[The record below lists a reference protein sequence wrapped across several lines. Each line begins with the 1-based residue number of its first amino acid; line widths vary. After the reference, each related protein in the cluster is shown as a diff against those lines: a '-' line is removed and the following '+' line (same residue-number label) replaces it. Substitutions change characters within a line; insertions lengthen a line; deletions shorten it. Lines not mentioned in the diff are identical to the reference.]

1 MKKQLLTILTIA
13 LLLGTIIIP
22 VSGKILYIVE
32 NEIDFDR
39 RIEFYMKLGHMPSLS
54 TCIIKNNSVIWSKSY
69 GYYDLKN
76 KKQASQD
83 TIYMVASISKMFTAF
98 AIMQLY
104 EKDLLDFNDNIND
117 YLPFKIVNPNYPDVN
132 ITFRMLLAHQSS
144 LGDSG
149 IGLYLY
155 FSILGYPHYWLN
167 EFLTPGGYFY
177 NKSNWMNYPPGEKK
191 QYSSL

>member
-1 MKKQLLTILTIA
+1 MKNSLIQSKYFFSKIVLSFLGEPMKKQLMTILIVS
-13 LLLGTIIIP
+13 LLLGIIIP
-22 VSGKILYIVE
+22 VSGKILYTVE

-54 TCIIKNNSVIWSKSY
+54 TCIIKNNSIIWSKSY

-76 KKQASQD
+76 KKQASKN

-104 EKDLLDFNDNIND
+104 EKDLLDFDDNIND

-144 LGDSG
+144 LGDSS

-155 FSILGYPHYWLN
+155 FSILGYTLDWIN
-167 EFLTPGGYFY
+167 EFLIP
-177 NKSNWMNYPPGEKK
+177 
-191 QYSSL
+191 